1 MQASKKDA
9 FLKLEVTYRPIESL
23 IPYARNSRTHSDAQV
38 AQIAASI
45 REFGWTNPVL
55 IDAEGGIIAGHG
67 RIMAGRKLG
76 IKEAPCIVLENLT
89 DAKRRA
95 YVIADNKLALNAGW
109 DVELLKIE
117 LGDLKAL
124 DFDLSLTG
132 FDPGELGNLLA
143 DKTEGL
149 TDPDAVP
156 ETPARA
162 VTVLGDVW
170 VLGKHRVMCGD
181 STSVD
186 AMQTLVQGQLV
197 DMWLT
202 DPPYNVAY
210 EGGTKEKLT
219 IQNDSMGDDQFRQF
233 LRDAFVTAD
242 TVMKQGAVFYIWHA
256 DSEGYNF
263 RGACR
268 DAEWIVRQC
277 LIWKK
282 SSLVMGRQ
290 DYHWK
295 HEPCLYGWKD
305 GAGHLWAADRKQTT
319 ILEFDKP
326 SRNGEH
332 PTMKPVALFEYQM
345 LNNTK
350 GGDII
355 LDSFGGSGTTLLAAE
370 KNGRHSRLMELD
382 PKYCDVIVK
391 RWQDFTG
398 QKATLE
404 SDGRTFED
412 VAASRYDWEKDASG
426 SYTDAIAAKRAELE
440 SST

>member
-1 MQASKKDA
+1 MRIEQ
-9 FLKLEVTYRPIESL
+9 RPVAGL
-23 IPYARNSRTHSDAQV
+23 IPYVNNSRKHSDEQV

-45 REFGWTNPVL
+45 KEFGWTNPILV
-55 IDAEGGIIAGHG
+55 DGANGIIAGHG
-67 RIMAGRKLG
+67 RLMAARKLG
-76 IKEAPCIVLENLT
+76 MEAVPVIELAHLSEPQRKALI
-89 DAKRRA
+89 
-95 YVIADNKLALNAGW
+95 IADNKLAMNAEW
-109 DVELLKIE
+109 DNDLLMLELGELLE
-117 LGDLKAL
+117 GG
-124 DFDLSLTG
+124 FDLDLLG
-132 FDPGELGNLLA
+132 FGKDELDALLSPTEA
-143 DKTEGL
+143 TEGL
-149 TDPDAVP
+149 TDEDAVP
-156 ETPARA
+156 EPPAVP

-170 VLGKHRVMCGD
+170 LLGKHRVMCGD
-181 STSVD
+181 SCSITD
-186 AMQTLVQGQLV
+186 MEKLVADRQA

-219 IQNDSMGDDQFRQF
+219 IQNDSMADDTFRQF
-233 LRDAFVTAD
+233 LRDAYVAAD
-242 TVMKQGAVFYIWHA
+242 AAMKCGAVFYIWHA

-263 RGACR
+263 RGAAQ
-268 DAEWIVRQC
+268 DAGWKIRQC

-295 HEPCLYGWKD
+295 HEPCLYGWKE

-350 GGDII
+350 GGDLV
-355 LDSFGGSGTTLLAAE
+355 LDSFGGSGTTLIAAE
-370 KNGRHSRLMELD
+370 KNGRHSCLMELD
-382 PKYCDVIVK
+382 PKYVDVIIK

-398 QKATLE
+398 KTATLE
-404 SDGRTFED
+404 STGQPFG
-412 VAASRYDWEKDASG
+412 AAC
-426 SYTDAIAAKRAELE
+426 LPQ
-440 SST
+440 

>member
-1 MQASKKDA
+1 MKPS
-9 FLKLEVTYRPIESL
+9 KLEVTYRPIESL

-45 REFGWTNPVL
+45 KEFGWTNPVL

-67 RIMAGRKLG
+67 RVMAGRKLG
-76 IKEAPCIVLENLT
+76 ITEAPCIVLENLT

-117 LGDLKAL
+117 LSDLKAL

-170 VLGKHRVMCGD
+170 VLGKHRLMCGD
-181 STSVD
+181 STSID
-186 AMQTLVQGQLV
+186 AVEKLMDGRKANMLH
-197 DMWLT
+197 T
-202 DPPYNVAY
+202 DPPYGVDY
-210 EGGTKEKLT
+210 EGVPNDHLKDTQLEAFLHDALSCAFTVLT
-219 IQNDSMGDDQFRQF
+219 PGSN
-233 LRDAFVTAD
+233 VY
-242 TVMKQGAVFYIWHA
+242 VWHA
-256 DSEGYNF
+256 DITALEFISAF
-263 RGACR
+263 RSAGFKQAR
-268 DAEWIVRQC
+268 PSTIQWV
-277 LIWKK
+277 KP
-282 SSLVMGRQ
+282 SLTMSQG
-290 DYHWK
+290 DYHSQN
-295 HEPCLYGWKD
+295 EPCLYGWKE
-305 GAGHLWAADRKQTT
+305 GSGRVRVKDRKQTT
-319 ILEFDKP
+319 IWKCDRTDEAKV
-326 SRNGEH
+326 H
-332 PTMKPVALFEYQM
+332 PTMKPVELCQRAVE
-345 LNNTK
+345 NSSAVN
-350 GGDII
+350 GIV
-355 LDSFGGSGTTLLAAE
+355 LDLFGGSGSTLIACE
-370 KNGRHSRLMELD
+370 KTARECRMMELD
-382 PKYCDVIVK
+382 PKYCDVIIK

-404 SDGRTFED
+404 SSGQTFED
-412 VAASRYDWEKDASG
+412 VATSRYDWEKDASG

-440 SST
+440 ASK